1 MVIKRKTQIIL
12 ALIISSVF
20 FFQGCASIFPGTSKR
35 KFPERRQGDLV
46 ITKKDGRQIEGE
58 LITVKENSLLL
69 LDRYGGD
76 VSIEIRDIRTIRI
89 VKKSK
94 ARLWGVIGGA
104 VGFVG
109 GVLIAIIQVKKA
121 EDVNLVFAASISG
134 GLLSLPGYLIGRLAG
149 SHAGIDETIQIEGM
163 TDLQIK
169 WAMDKLRKKA
179 RIRDY
184 K

>member
-1 MVIKRKTQIIL
+1 MIIKRKTQIIL

-20 FFQGCASIFPGTSKR
+20 LFQGCASVISGTSKKR
-35 KFPERRQGDLV
+35 FPERREGSII

-69 LDRYGGD
+69 LDRYYGRD

-89 VKKSK
+89 VKRSK
-94 ARLWGVIGGA
+94 AGLGSAIGSLIVIGVVALVEITANRRSEEGALIGGVMLAGLFSIPASILGGIIGA
-104 VGFVG
+104 V
-109 GVLIAIIQVKKA
+109 
-121 EDVNLVFAASISG
+121 
-134 GLLSLPGYLIGRLAG
+134 AG
-149 SHAGIDETIQIEGM
+149 KYKTIHLEGM
-163 TDLQIK
+163 TDPEIK
-169 WAMDKLRKKA
+169 EALRKLRKKA